1 MEQLLV
7 IIQQIYELLDI
18 LNSYTQG
25 EREELL
31 EGYPR
36 FLFEVKELLR
46 ILDRIVGGSTY
57 WGWKIEWGCQP
68 WHLMTYRQ
76 QKGLTLQAGWED
88 KLDFGL
94 DLYRDT
100 FEASLKILTPILSPR
115 ILTPIDLDA
124 LEVKD
129 TELDL
134 PTDVCK
140 LTHIEHE
147 RPVLFHELVSGSSVS
162 SSSVGNNN
170 ETLELPVA
178 DDNETLELPVAD
190 EGSDIDSMPELEDE
204 TKLDSV
210 EIPLWLIP
218 NGVMVTFRGGRV
230 IFERDQGPPW
240 QDVLTQML
248 EEQNSMLGDN

>member
-7 IIQQIYELLDI
+7 IIQQICELLDI

-36 FLFEVKELLR
+36 FHFEVKELLR
-46 ILDRIVGGSTY
+46 ILNRIVGGSTY

-68 WHLMTYRQ
+68 WHLMTYKQ

-88 KLDFGL
+88 KLDLGL
-94 DLYRDT
+94 DLYRDA
-100 FEASLKILTPILSPR
+100 FETSLRILTPIHSPEV
-115 ILTPIDLDA
+115 LTPIDLDA

-134 PTDVCK
+134 PTDACK

-147 RPVLFHELVSGSSVS
+147 RPLLFHELVSGSSAS
-162 SSSVGNNN
+162 SSSVGNND
-170 ETLELPVA
+170 ETLELP
-178 DDNETLELPVAD
+178 PVE
-190 EGSDIDSMPELEDE
+190 EGSDVSSMPELEDE
-204 TKLDSV
+204 TNQDSV

-230 IFERDQGPPW
+230 IFEREQGPPW

-248 EEQNSMLGDN
+248 EEQNSISEDN

>member
-18 LNSYTQG
+18 LNNYTQ
-25 EREELL
+25 EECEELL

-36 FLFEVKELLR
+36 FLFEVKELLM
-46 ILDRIVGGSTY
+46 ILDRIVRGSTY
-57 WGWKIEWGCQP
+57 WGWKIDWGCQP
-68 WHLMTYRQ
+68 WHLMTYQQ

-94 DLYRDT
+94 DLYRDI
-100 FEASLKILTPILSPR
+100 FEASLKILTPVLSPR
-115 ILTPIDLDA
+115 VLTPIDLDT
-124 LEVKD
+124 LEVED

-147 RPVLFHELVSGSSVS
+147 RPVLFHELVSGSSIS

-170 ETLELPVA
+170 EA
-178 DDNETLELPVAD
+178 LELPVAD
-190 EGSDIDSMPELEDE
+190 EGSDVDSMPELEDE
-204 TKLDSV
+204 TNVDSV

-218 NGVMVTFRGGRV
+218 NGVMVTFRRGRV
-230 IFERDQGPPW
+230 IFEREQGPPW

-248 EEQNSMLGDN
+248 EEQHPILGDN

>member
-1 MEQLLV
+1 MEQLFLL
-7 IIQQIYELLDI
+7 IQQIYRDLNI
-18 LNSYTQG
+18 LSNYPPE
-25 EREELL
+25 EREELR
-31 EGYPR
+31 EGYFR
-36 FLFEVKELLR
+36 FLDEIRDIIRTLS
-46 ILDRIVGGSTY
+46 RIVGGSTY

-94 DLYRDT
+94 DLYRDIP
-100 FEASLKILTPILSPR
+100 EVPQR
-115 ILTPIDLDA
+115 ILTPIHSLEVLTPVDLDT

-134 PTDVCK
+134 STDVCK
-140 LTHIEHE
+140 LSYIEHE
-147 RPVLFHELVSGSSVS
+147 RPVLFHELISGSSAS
-162 SSSVGNNN
+162 SNSVGNNN
-170 ETLELPVA
+170 ETLELPV
-178 DDNETLELPVAD
+178 VG
-190 EGSDIDSMPELEDE
+190 EGSDVDSMPELEDE
-204 TKLDSV
+204 TDLDSV

-230 IFERDQGPPW
+230 IFEREQGPPW

-248 EEQNSMLGDN
+248 EEQNSILGGN

>member
-7 IIQQIYELLDI
+7 IIQLICEFLSI
-18 LNSYTQG
+18 LNSYTQE

-36 FLFEVKELLR
+36 FLFEAKELLS

-88 KLDFGL
+88 KLDLGL

-115 ILTPIDLDA
+115 VLTPIDLDT

-162 SSSVGNNN
+162 SSSVGNTN
-170 ETLELPVA
+170 ETLELPV
-178 DDNETLELPVAD
+178 VG
-190 EGSDIDSMPELEDE
+190 EGSDVDSMPELEDE
-204 TKLDSV
+204 TNLDSV

-218 NGVMVTFRGGRV
+218 NGVMVTFRRGRV
-230 IFERDQGPPW
+230 IFEREQGPPW

-248 EEQNSMLGDN
+248 EEQNSILGDN

>member
-7 IIQQIYELLDI
+7 IIQQIYQLLNI
-18 LNSYTQG
+18 LNCYTQG

-36 FLFEVKELLR
+36 FLSQVKELLG

-57 WGWKIEWGCQP
+57 WGWKVEWGCQP

-100 FEASLKILTPILSPR
+100 FEASLRVLTPIHSPEV
-115 ILTPIDLDA
+115 LTPIDLDT

-129 TELDL
+129 PELDL
-134 PTDVCK
+134 PMDVCK
-140 LTHIEHE
+140 LSHIDHE
-147 RPVLFHELVSGSSVS
+147 RPVLFHELISGSSVS
-162 SSSVGNNN
+162 SSSVENNN
-170 ETLELPVA
+170 EIQESPVVG
-178 DDNETLELPVAD
+178 ER
-190 EGSDIDSMPELEDE
+190 SDVDSMPELEDA
-204 TKLDSV
+204 TNSGTV

-230 IFERDQGPPW
+230 IFEREQGPPW

-248 EEQNSMLGDN
+248 EEQNSTLGDN

>member
-1 MEQLLV
+1 MEQLLE
-7 IIQQIYELLDI
+7 IIQQIYELLNI
-18 LNSYTQG
+18 LNAYTQG
-25 EREELL
+25 EHEGLL

-36 FLFEVKELLR
+36 FLLEVKELLR

-100 FEASLKILTPILSPR
+100 FEASLRILTPILSPR
-115 ILTPIDLDA
+115 VLTPIDLDA
-124 LEVKD
+124 LEVRD

-140 LTHIEHE
+140 LTRIEPE
-147 RPVLFHELVSGSSVS
+147 RPVLFHELVSGSSAS

-170 ETLELPVA
+170 ETLELPVGH
-178 DDNETLELPVAD
+178 EE
-190 EGSDIDSMPELEDE
+190 SDLDSMPELEDVPN
-204 TKLDSV
+204 LDSI

-230 IFERDQGPPW
+230 FFEREQGPPW
-240 QDVLTQML
+240 QEVLAQMI
-248 EEQNSMLGDN
+248 EEQDSILEDN

>member
-31 EGYPR
+31 KGYPH
-36 FLFEVKELLR
+36 FLFEVKELLK

-68 WHLMTYRQ
+68 WHLITYRQ
-76 QKGLTLQAGWED
+76 QKGLTLQADWED

-100 FEASLKILTPILSPR
+100 FEGSLR
-115 ILTPIDLDA
+115 ILTPIHSPRVLTPVDLDV

-140 LTHIEHE
+140 LSHIEHE
-147 RPVLFHELVSGSSVS
+147 RPLLFHELISGSSVS
-162 SSSVGNNN
+162 SSSVGNNDA
-170 ETLELPVA
+170 TLELPVV
-178 DDNETLELPVAD
+178 E
-190 EGSDIDSMPELEDE
+190 EGSDIDSMPELEDD
-204 TKLDSV
+204 TNLDSV

-218 NGVMVTFRGGRV
+218 NGVRVTSRRGRV
-230 IFERDQGPPW
+230 IFEGEQGPPW

-248 EEQNSMLGDN
+248 EEQNSILGDN

>member
-7 IIQQIYELLDI
+7 IIQQIFEFLSI
-18 LNSYTQG
+18 LNSYTQE

-36 FLFEVKELLR
+36 FLFEAKELLS

-88 KLDFGL
+88 KLDLGL

-100 FEASLKILTPILSPR
+100 FEASLKVLTPILSPR
-115 ILTPIDLDA
+115 VLTPIDLDA
-124 LEVKD
+124 LEVED
-129 TELDL
+129 TELNL
-134 PTDVCK
+134 PTDVCQ
-140 LTHIEHE
+140 LTHIKHE
-147 RPVLFHELVSGSSVS
+147 RPLLFHELVSGSSVS
-162 SSSVGNNN
+162 SSSVENNN
-170 ETLELPVA
+170 ETLELPV
-178 DDNETLELPVAD
+178 VG
-190 EGSDIDSMPELEDE
+190 EGSDVDCMPELEDE
-204 TKLDSV
+204 TNLDSV

-218 NGVMVTFRGGRV
+218 NGVMVTFRRGRV
-230 IFERDQGPPW
+230 IFEREQGTPW

-248 EEQNSMLGDN
+248 EEQNSILGDN

>member
-18 LNSYTQG
+18 LNNYTQE

-36 FLFEVKELLR
+36 FLFEVKELLT
-46 ILDRIVGGSTY
+46 ILDRIIGGSTY
-57 WGWKIEWGCQP
+57 WGWKIDWGCQP

-94 DLYRDT
+94 DLYRDI
-100 FEASLKILTPILSPR
+100 FEASLKILTPVLSPR
-115 ILTPIDLDA
+115 VLTPIDLDT
-124 LEVKD
+124 LEVED

-134 PTDVCK
+134 STDVCK

-170 ETLELPVA
+170 EALGLPVA
-178 DDNETLELPVAD
+178 DG
-190 EGSDIDSMPELEDE
+190 GSDVDSMPELEDE
-204 TKLDSV
+204 TNVDSV

-218 NGVMVTFRGGRV
+218 NGVMVTFRRGRV
-230 IFERDQGPPW
+230 IFEREQGPPW

-248 EEQNSMLGDN
+248 EEQNSVLGDN

>member
-1 MEQLLV
+1 MEQLLE
-7 IIQQIYELLDI
+7 IIQQIYELLNI
-18 LNSYTQG
+18 LNVYTQG

-31 EGYPR
+31 EGYPC
-36 FLFEVKELLR
+36 FLLEVKELLR

-115 ILTPIDLDA
+115 VLTPIDLDA
-124 LEVKD
+124 LEVRD

-140 LTHIEHE
+140 LTRIEPE
-147 RPVLFHELVSGSSVS
+147 RPVLFHELISGSSAS
-162 SSSVGNNN
+162 SSSVENNS
-170 ETLELPVA
+170 ETLELPVGH
-178 DDNETLELPVAD
+178 EE
-190 EGSDIDSMPELEDE
+190 SDLDSMPELEDVPN
-204 TKLDSV
+204 LDSI

-230 IFERDQGPPW
+230 FFEREQGPPW
-240 QDVLTQML
+240 QEVLAQMI
-248 EEQNSMLGDN
+248 EEQDSILEDN

>member
-7 IIQQIYELLDI
+7 IIQRIYELLDI
-18 LNSYTQG
+18 LNNYTQG

-31 EGYPR
+31 EGYPC

-76 QKGLTLQAGWED
+76 QKGLTLQVGWED

-94 DLYRDT
+94 DLHRDT

-115 ILTPIDLDA
+115 VLTPIDLDA
-124 LEVKD
+124 LEIED

-134 PTDVCK
+134 PTDICK
-140 LTHIEHE
+140 LSCIEHE
-147 RPVLFHELVSGSSVS
+147 RPVFFHELISGSSAS
-162 SSSVGNNN
+162 SSSVEDNN
-170 ETLELPVA
+170 ETLESLAVG
-178 DDNETLELPVAD
+178 
-190 EGSDIDSMPELEDE
+190 EGSDVDSMPELEDA
-204 TKLDSV
+204 TYLDSV

-218 NGVMVTFRGGRV
+218 NGVMVTFRGDRV
-230 IFERDQGPPW
+230 IFEREQGPPW

-248 EEQNSMLGDN
+248 EEQNSILGDN

>member
-31 EGYPR
+31 EGYLR
-36 FLFEVKELLR
+36 FLFEVKELLT

-57 WGWKIEWGCQP
+57 WDWKIEWGCQP

-115 ILTPIDLDA
+115 VLTPIDLDT

-140 LTHIEHE
+140 LTHIGHE

-178 DDNETLELPVAD
+178 D

-204 TKLDSV
+204 TNLDSV

-218 NGVMVTFRGGRV
+218 NGVMVTFRRGRV
-230 IFERDQGPPW
+230 IFEREQGPPW

-248 EEQNSMLGDN
+248 EEQNLILGDN

>member
-7 IIQQIYELLDI
+7 IIQQIYQLLNI
-18 LNSYTQG
+18 LNCYTQG
-25 EREELL
+25 EHEELL

-36 FLFEVKELLR
+36 FLSQVKELLGT
-46 ILDRIVGGSTY
+46 LDRIVGGSTY
-57 WGWKIEWGCQP
+57 WGWKVEWGCQP

-100 FEASLKILTPILSPR
+100 FEASLRVLTPIHSPEV
-115 ILTPIDLDA
+115 LTPIDLDT

-129 TELDL
+129 PELDL

-140 LTHIEHE
+140 LSHIDHE
-147 RPVLFHELVSGSSVS
+147 RPVLFHELISGSSVS
-162 SSSVGNNN
+162 SSSVENNN
-170 ETLELPVA
+170 ETQESLV
-178 DDNETLELPVAD
+178 VG
-190 EGSDIDSMPELEDE
+190 EGSDVDSMPELEDA
-204 TKLDSV
+204 TNSGTV

-230 IFERDQGPPW
+230 IFEREQGPPW

-248 EEQNSMLGDN
+248 EEQNSTSGDN

>member
-7 IIQQIYELLDI
+7 IIQQICELLDI
-18 LNSYTQG
+18 LNNYTQG
-25 EREELL
+25 EHEELL
-31 EGYPR
+31 EGYPH

-57 WGWKIEWGCQP
+57 WGWKIECGCQP

-88 KLDFGL
+88 RLDFGL

-100 FEASLKILTPILSPR
+100 FEASLR
-115 ILTPIDLDA
+115 ILTPIHSPRVLTPVDLDA
-124 LEVKD
+124 LEAKD

-134 PTDVCK
+134 PTDVHK

-147 RPVLFHELVSGSSVS
+147 RPVLFHELISGSSVS
-162 SSSVGNNN
+162 SSSVENNN
-170 ETLELPVA
+170 ETLESPV
-178 DDNETLELPVAD
+178 VG
-190 EGSDIDSMPELEDE
+190 EGSDVDSMPELEDE
-204 TKLDSV
+204 TNSDTV

-218 NGVMVTFRGGRV
+218 NGVMLTFRGGRV
-230 IFERDQGPPW
+230 IFEREQGPPW

-248 EEQNSMLGDN
+248 EEQKLNIRR

>member
-18 LNSYTQG
+18 LNSYTKG

-36 FLFEVKELLR
+36 FLFEVKELLT

-57 WGWKIEWGCQP
+57 WGWKIEWGYQP
-68 WHLMTYRQ
+68 WHLMTYRK

-115 ILTPIDLDA
+115 VLTPIDLDA

-134 PTDVCK
+134 PSDVCK
-140 LTHIEHE
+140 LTHIGHE
-147 RPVLFHELVSGSSVS
+147 RPVLFHELVSGSSVRT
-162 SSSVGNNN
+162 SSVGNN
-170 ETLELPVA
+170 
-178 DDNETLELPVAD
+178 DETLELPVAD

-204 TKLDSV
+204 TNLHSV

-218 NGVMVTFRGGRV
+218 NGVMVTFQRGRV
-230 IFERDQGPPW
+230 IFGREQGPPW

-248 EEQNSMLGDN
+248 EEQNLILGDN

>member
-7 IIQQIYELLDI
+7 IIQQIYALLDI
-18 LNSYTQG
+18 LNDYTQG

-100 FEASLKILTPILSPR
+100 FEASLR
-115 ILTPIDLDA
+115 ILTPIHPPEVLTPVDLDA

-129 TELDL
+129 PELDL
-134 PTDVCK
+134 PTDVCE
-140 LTHIEHE
+140 LAHIEHE
-147 RPVLFHELVSGSSVS
+147 RPLLFHELVSGSSVS
-162 SSSVGNNN
+162 SSSVGNND
-170 ETLELPVA
+170 ETLELPVV
-178 DDNETLELPVAD
+178 E
-190 EGSDIDSMPELEDE
+190 EGSDLDSMPELEDVPN
-204 TKLDSV
+204 LDLV

-230 IFERDQGPPW
+230 IFEREQGPPW

-248 EEQNSMLGDN
+248 EEQNSISRDN

>member
-7 IIQQIYELLDI
+7 IIQQIYELLSI

-46 ILDRIVGGSTY
+46 ILNRIVGGSTY

-94 DLYRDT
+94 DLYRDI
-100 FEASLKILTPILSPR
+100 FEVSLR
-115 ILTPIDLDA
+115 ILTPIHSPKVLTPVDLDA

-140 LTHIEHE
+140 LSHIEHE
-147 RPVLFHELVSGSSVS
+147 RPLLFHELISGSSVS
-162 SSSVGNNN
+162 SSSVGNND
-170 ETLELPVA
+170 ETLELPVV
-178 DDNETLELPVAD
+178 E
-190 EGSDIDSMPELEDE
+190 EGSDVDSMPELEDE
-204 TKLDSV
+204 TNLDSV
-210 EIPLWLIP
+210 EIPVWLIP
-218 NGVMVTFRGGRV
+218 NEVRVTFQGGRV

-248 EEQNSMLGDN
+248 EEQNSILGDN

>member
-1 MEQLLV
+1 MEQLLI
-7 IIQQIYELLDI
+7 IIQQIYEFLSI
-18 LNSYTQG
+18 LNDYTQKA
-25 EREELL
+25 REELL

-36 FLFEVKELLR
+36 FLFEIKELIR
-46 ILDRIVGGSTY
+46 TLDRIVGGSTY

-100 FEASLKILTPILSPR
+100 SEASLRILTPIHSPR
-115 ILTPIDLDA
+115 VLTPIDLDA
-124 LEVKD
+124 LEIED
-129 TELDL
+129 TESDL
-134 PTDVCK
+134 PTDICK
-140 LTHIEHE
+140 LSHIEHE
-147 RPVLFHELVSGSSVS
+147 RPVLFHELISGSSVS

-170 ETLELPVA
+170 ETLELPIVG
-178 DDNETLELPVAD
+178 
-190 EGSDIDSMPELEDE
+190 EGSDVDSMPELEDE
-204 TKLDSV
+204 TNLDSV

-218 NGVMVTFRGGRV
+218 DGVMVTFRRGRV
-230 IFERDQGPPW
+230 IFEREQGPPW

-248 EEQNSMLGDN
+248 EEQNSILGDN

>member
-25 EREELL
+25 ERKELL

-36 FLFEVKELLR
+36 FLFEAKELLG

-100 FEASLKILTPILSPR
+100 FEASQR
-115 ILTPIDLDA
+115 ILTPIHSPEVLTPVDLDA

-147 RPVLFHELVSGSSVS
+147 RPLLFHELVSGSSVS
-162 SSSVGNNN
+162 SSSVGNND
-170 ETLELPVA
+170 ETLELSVV
-178 DDNETLELPVAD
+178 E
-190 EGSDIDSMPELEDE
+190 EGSDVASMPELEDE
-204 TKLDSV
+204 TNLGSV

-230 IFERDQGPPW
+230 IFEREQGPPW

-248 EEQNSMLGDN
+248 EEQNSILGDN

>member
-18 LNSYTQG
+18 LNSYTWE

-36 FLFEVKELLR
+36 FLFEAKELLR

-68 WHLMTYRQ
+68 WHLMTYRH
-76 QKGLTLQAGWED
+76 QKDLTLQAGWED

-100 FEASLKILTPILSPR
+100 VEASLRILTPIHSPR
-115 ILTPIDLDA
+115 VLTPIDLDD

-162 SSSVGNNN
+162 SSSVENNN
-170 ETLELPVA
+170 EILELPV
-178 DDNETLELPVAD
+178 VG
-190 EGSDIDSMPELEDE
+190 EGSDIDSMPELEDA
-204 TKLDSV
+204 TNSDTV

-230 IFERDQGPPW
+230 TFEREQGPPW